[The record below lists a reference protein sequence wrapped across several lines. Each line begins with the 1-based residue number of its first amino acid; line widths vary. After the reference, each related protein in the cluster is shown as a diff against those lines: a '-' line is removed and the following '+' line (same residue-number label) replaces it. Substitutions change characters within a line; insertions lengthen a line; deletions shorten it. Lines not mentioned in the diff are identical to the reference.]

1 MPIICETCS
10 VFMFEQERERDIE
23 WCFFMAFQSC
33 RLKIYNDD
41 DAIFWML
48 ILSKLDWWCDDSSP
62 INHNHFDCEKLSSL
76 HAQQILCLGRCALF
90 FHHQPHKHWI
100 LIENSVKMKLITSTQ
115 AESGAA
121 QKAESQ
127 WQKSYFLPS
136 PRSSCLC
143 MRDTS
148 KPAFDDK
155 HRNVMCARLSFRIIH
170 KDTFNNIFWIRD

>member
-1 MPIICETCS
+1 MRWLITNKSQSFWLRNIIIITCS
-10 VFMFEQERERDIE
+10 TNFMS
-23 WCFFMAFQSC
+23 W
-33 RLKIYNDD
+33 
-41 DAIFWML
+41 
-48 ILSKLDWWCDDSSP
+48 P
-62 INHNHFDCEKLSSL
+62 
-76 HAQQILCLGRCALF
+76 LCTF

-115 AESGAA
+115 AAESGAA

-155 HRNVMCARLSFRIIH
+155 HRNVMCACLSFRIIH
-170 KDTFNNIFWIRD
+170 KDTFNNIFLDPRLRRMASV